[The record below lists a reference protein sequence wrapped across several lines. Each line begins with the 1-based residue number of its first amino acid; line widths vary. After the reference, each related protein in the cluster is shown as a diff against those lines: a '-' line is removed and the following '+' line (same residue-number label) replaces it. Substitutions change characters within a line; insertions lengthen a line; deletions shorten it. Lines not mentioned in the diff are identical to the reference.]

1 MDRWLFYGLLTI
13 QFGFCEKRSGEL
25 FYKVLQVG
33 FIERSLNTTLIV
45 LVLKKRVLNT
55 KKISDELIWWG
66 DHTSIYLKS

>member
-45 LVLKKRVLNT
+45 LVLKK
-55 KKISDELIWWG
+55 G
-66 DHTSIYLKS
+66 C